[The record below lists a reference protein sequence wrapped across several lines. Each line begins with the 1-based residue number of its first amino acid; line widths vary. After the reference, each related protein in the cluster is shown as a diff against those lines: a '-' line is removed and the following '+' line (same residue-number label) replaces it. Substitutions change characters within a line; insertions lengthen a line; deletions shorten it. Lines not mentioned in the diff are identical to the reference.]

1 MPIVVVSVTT
11 TKMVEIAEIVVTTET
26 MVATEGVRTIE
37 AAEVTITEI
46 MEVGET
52 TTIEDNQLSNGR
64 KISSRFGV
72 GLYAAR
78 QGEKRR

>member
-1 MPIVVVSVTT
+1 MKIGHLTIWQMPIVVVSVTT

-52 TTIEDNQLSNGR
+52 IIIEDNQLSNGR
-64 KISSRFGV
+64 KISS
-72 GLYAAR
+72 
-78 QGEKRR
+78 